1 MGAFLR
7 LDVAGV
13 FGIVVGQNREFN
25 RKSNMYSNQI
35 GNVILKIVYLKK
47 NIMKKL
53 LYLFIAIIF
62 IGCSENEKEEDC
74 NCTKTSYV
82 SDFPTGSSNNI
93 RVRKLSTEN
102 VPCQDE
108 ETRVTT
114 SSDSS
119 GSTNYYYK
127 ICCSNLDNS
136 LAGIGCDD

>member
-1 MGAFLR
+1 M
-7 LDVAGV
+7 
-13 FGIVVGQNREFN
+13 FN
-25 RKSNMYSNQI
+25 IIFNTFN
-35 GNVILKIVYLKK
+35 KK
-47 NIMKKL
+47 LIMKKL
-53 LYLFIAIIF
+53 LYLLFAITLITFIS
-62 IGCSENEKEEDC
+62 CSDDAKEEDC

-82 SDFPTGSSNNI
+82 SDFPTGSSNNV

-108 ETRVTT
+108 EIRVTT